1 MSGPPCYYHRKY
13 EVNGRIVLLN
23 LRENH
28 SITAVAGLLVGHWT
42 DQQAATGCTVVLCP
56 DGAVASADV
65 RGGAPGTRE
74 TDLLRPG
81 ALVERVHAVL
91 LTGGSAFGLDAAT
104 GVMRWLEERGKGFP
118 VLTGVVPIV
127 VGAVL
132 IDLSLGRSD
141 VRPDAAAGYA
151 ACDAASGM
159 PPAEGS
165 LGAGTG
171 ATVAKA
177 MGIERALKGGIGS
190 AAEATEDGVTVAA
203 LVAVNSFGEVVD
215 ADSGRVVAGPRAE
228 KGAFADTLA
237 VLRSR
242 PSASPF
248 GGEPNST
255 IGVVATDAALSKS
268 DCYRLAVMAQAGLT
282 RAVRPA
288 HTPVDGDTIFAL
300 ATGATGRTTDVMR
313 LGALA
318 ARAVERAIL
327 RAVREAKGLAGVPSA
342 AEWARGG

>member
-1 MSGPPCYYHRKY
+1 VSADNNDTISAVSG
-13 EVNGRIVLLN
+13 V
-23 LRENH
+23 
-28 SITAVAGLLVGHWT
+28 LVGHST
-42 DQQAATGCTVVLCP
+42 DKDAATGCTVVLCP

-81 ALVERVHAVL
+81 GLVERVHAVL
-91 LTGGSAFGLDAAT
+91 LTGGSAYGLDAAA
-104 GVMRWLEERGKGFP
+104 GVMRWLEERGRGFP
-118 VLTGVVPIV
+118 VQTGVVPIV

-132 IDLSLGRSD
+132 FDLSVGRPD

-151 ACDAASGM
+151 ACATASAG
-159 PPAEGS
+159 PPSEGS
-165 LGAGTG
+165 VGAGTG

-177 MGIERALKGGIGS
+177 LGMERALKGGIGS
-190 AAEATEDGVTVAA
+190 ACEVSEDGVSVGA
-203 LVAVNSFGEVVD
+203 LVTVNSFGEVVD
-215 ADSGRVVAGPRAE
+215 PDSGRVVAGPRAE
-228 KGAFADTLA
+228 DAGFADTLA
-237 VLRSR
+237 ILRSR
-242 PSASPF
+242 PGLSPF
-248 GGEPNST
+248 AGDPNST

-300 ATGATGRTTDVMR
+300 ATGAADKPADVLQ

-327 RAVREAKGLAGVPSA
+327 RAVTEAHGLAGVPSA

>member
-1 MSGPPCYYHRKY
+1 MSADD
-13 EVNGRIVLLN
+13 NDT
-23 LRENH
+23 
-28 SITAVAGLLVGHWT
+28 ITAVSGVLVGHWT
-42 DQQAATGCTVVLCP
+42 DEDAATGCTVVLCP

-65 RGGAPGTRE
+65 RGGAPATRE

-81 ALVERVHAVL
+81 GLVERVHAVL
-91 LTGGSAFGLDAAT
+91 LTGGSAYGLDAAA

-118 VLTGVVPIV
+118 VQTGVVPIV

-132 IDLSLGRSD
+132 FDLSVGRAD

-151 ACDAASGM
+151 ACETASAG
-159 PPAEGS
+159 PPGEGS
-165 LGAGTG
+165 MGAGTG

-177 MGIERALKGGIGS
+177 LGVERALKGGIGS
-190 AAEATEDGVTVAA
+190 ACEITEDGLSVAA
-203 LVAVNSFGEVVD
+203 LVAANSFGEVVD
-215 ADSGRVVAGPRAE
+215 PDNGRVVAGPRAE
-228 KGAFADTLA
+228 DGGFADTLA

-242 PSASPF
+242 PGLSPF
-248 GGEPNST
+248 AGNPNST
-255 IGVVATDAALSKS
+255 IGVVATDTALSKS

-288 HTPVDGDTIFAL
+288 HTPVDGDTIFTL
-300 ATGATGRTTDVMR
+300 ATGANERPADVLR

-327 RAVREAKGLAGVPSA
+327 RAISEGRGLAGVPSA
-342 AEWARGG
+342 REWTRER

>member
-1 MSGPPCYYHRKY
+1 MTSDD
-13 EVNGRIVLLN
+13 NDT
-23 LRENH
+23 
-28 SITAVAGLLVGHWT
+28 ITAVSGVLVGHWT
-42 DQQAATGCTVVLCP
+42 DEDAATGCTVVLCP

-81 ALVERVHAVL
+81 SLVERVHAVL
-91 LTGGSAFGLDAAT
+91 LTGGSAYGLDAAA
-104 GVMRWLEERGKGFP
+104 GIMRWLEERGKGFP
-118 VLTGVVPIV
+118 VQTGVVPIV

-132 IDLSLGRSD
+132 FDLSLGRPD

-151 ACDAASGM
+151 ACEAASAG
-159 PPAEGS
+159 PPSEGS
-165 LGAGTG
+165 VGAGTG

-177 MGIERALKGGIGS
+177 LGPERALKGGIGS
-190 AAEATEDGVTVAA
+190 AREVTEDGLTVAA

-215 ADSGRVVAGPRAE
+215 PESGRVAAGPRSDD
-228 KGAFADTLA
+228 GGFADTLA

-242 PSASPF
+242 PGLSPF
-248 GGEPNST
+248 AGDPNST

-300 ATGATGRTTDVMR
+300 ATGANQQPADLLR
-313 LGALA
+313 LGSLA
-318 ARAVERAIL
+318 ARAVERAVL
-327 RAVREAKGLAGVPSA
+327 RAVNQATGLAGVPSA
-342 AEWARGG
+342 REWLGGPR